1 MKSLLLFLLLLVL
14 APPLPAQQPG
24 VDQNSELLTVP
35 PEDKFLRWHG
45 HPGRTYFLQ
54 ISIGSNPLVEWHWMP
69 IIDFGTGV
77 SISHEV
83 GGTGPSG
90 FYRLHYTDEPCPP
103 GITLEDWDS
112 DSDWLSNYEEISTY
126 QTHPLLPDTDGDGL
140 SDGEEVHWYASNPR
154 SGDSDSDGLDDSQE
168 ILVYGTDPWGDD
180 TDYDGVSDGVEV
192 NELYS
197 NPSAEDTDGDGM
209 PDGWEVT
216 YGLDLL
222 DGWDAFADADSDGV
236 PNGIEHDLRLNP
248 QVVDTD
254 ADTIPDGDEDS
265 DRDGLTNLQEI
276 SVHGTSPALWD
287 HDKDGMP
294 DGWEIANG
302 LNAFVAAGEDGP
314 TGDPDEDDLS
324 NFDEWLNGTSADD
337 ANSDNDPKNDG
348 EEVEQG
354 SDPNDSADQGVAPL
368 DKDIVE
374 VPFTI
379 SDPSESESEKWR
391 MIIKGKGPTD
401 NRTMGLAT
409 IDFGTTASA
418 NLKLRKWNRYEVMIA
433 HLTTDPDQPVEN
445 SGEPDYDWEATVDAL
460 PTTPSQEKTDDSP
473 GVNNFFVAGKYWLV
487 DNREVVFTKEKHGDE
502 ENIVD
507 GKKAILVPIE
517 IGDNLDSTGT
527 DDLSLTS
534 NDPNA
539 RGYQEDFWIMAPQGG
554 PLFENHTHYMIHLSP
569 QAPLEMNCANAT
581 PDPEIISL
589 DDDEK
594 LVSWRGTGSESAD
607 ASINFSAG
615 DPGDQVTLP
624 IRVKS
629 MRTRSVKVA
638 VFPVRDPQST
648 RTVVPLPS
656 HSDLVSKLTKAFGY
670 QVNAWF
676 DVDYKTQQE
685 HEYDPDGDGYA
696 IAEGTSGLGG
706 LANDP
711 DFNAPDAD
719 IRVFVIDNVYLRSTT
734 SAVPGNMNYE
744 IYGKMIGPSTVV
756 INAGNPAE
764 GLVSAE
770 QVVGTIAHEI
780 GHIMIGEGHPSD
792 YNIELQFG
800 GNHGGPAPLPGT
812 DTSRRLMSS
821 VDSRAPGAHLLVKTE
836 WDLIEGWL
844 KGNIDED
851 IP

>member
-180 TDYDGVSDGVEV
+180 TDYDGVSNGVEV

-539 RGYQEDFWIMAPQGG
+539 RG
-554 PLFENHTHYMIHLSP
+554 H
-569 QAPLEMNCANAT
+569 
-581 PDPEIISL
+581 
-589 DDDEK
+589 
-594 LVSWRGTGSESAD
+594 
-607 ASINFSAG
+607 
-615 DPGDQVTLP
+615 
-624 IRVKS
+624 
-629 MRTRSVKVA
+629 
-638 VFPVRDPQST
+638 
-648 RTVVPLPS
+648 
-656 HSDLVSKLTKAFGY
+656 
-670 QVNAWF
+670 
-676 DVDYKTQQE
+676 
-685 HEYDPDGDGYA
+685 
-696 IAEGTSGLGG
+696 
-706 LANDP
+706 
-711 DFNAPDAD
+711 
-719 IRVFVIDNVYLRSTT
+719 
-734 SAVPGNMNYE
+734 
-744 IYGKMIGPSTVV
+744 
-756 INAGNPAE
+756 
-764 GLVSAE
+764 
-770 QVVGTIAHEI
+770 
-780 GHIMIGEGHPSD
+780 
-792 YNIELQFG
+792 
-800 GNHGGPAPLPGT
+800 
-812 DTSRRLMSS
+812 
-821 VDSRAPGAHLLVKTE
+821 
-836 WDLIEGWL
+836 
-844 KGNIDED
+844 
-851 IP
+851 